1 MHRKDFLQALGFGL
15 GWASPL
21 VGWHGEHVRCAG
33 GEEQDDD
40 DEKHEGR
47 CGHRGHVNVTALG
60 ATGDGA
66 TNDAPALQNVF
77 NTFNNS
83 TTNPGGGGA
92 LYFPKGYYLCTS
104 DINYFLNSRSEGGSI
119 LLQGDGVD
127 NTFIHFKGADFTDG
141 MVSQGWEDWDTGWTQ
156 LVIKDMTLKFDGD
169 SDTGK
174 GRWKGQLTMPHMD
187 SVRLRTGGYY
197 QDLPG
202 GSTIL
207 DLGRGP
213 GPAGQTCIWRSVM
226 YEPHAETGTSL
237 TFLALH
243 YDTFLWL
250 GGGIV
255 AGFASGVADPHLFNL
270 RPVYTA
276 VLDSLSDFVPRGTT
290 NPALYALVAVTEPEG
305 QIIFRNC
312 HIANY
317 TAHFQNDSVIPPVI
331 HLIDCSSEKWPLILS
346 KTQDTYSL
354 PIMKY
359 DNNRGWVNKNGGTLS
374 VAHGGTIAHGLASM
388 PTRYGVTGTVA
399 GHVATVTSVDA
410 TTLTIGLT
418 DSHGYPV
425 TSPEQVA
432 WWAEF

>member
-1 MHRKDFLQALGFGL
+1 MTSGQM
-15 GWASPL
+15 S
-21 VGWHGEHVRCAG
+21 VM
-33 GEEQDDD
+33 
-40 DEKHEGR
+40 
-47 CGHRGHVNVTALG
+47 NLG
-60 ATGDGA
+60 ATGNGT
-66 TNDAPALQNVF
+66 TNDAPALQNALDA
-77 NTFNNS
+77 FNNS
-83 TTNPGGGGA
+83 TTNAGRGGA

-141 MVSQGWEDWDTGWTQ
+141 MVSQGWTDWNTGWTQ

-197 QDLPG
+197 HALPG

-250 GGGIV
+250 GGGIY
-255 AGFASGVADPHLFNL
+255 AGFASAVSDPHLFNL

-276 VLDSLSDFVPRGTT
+276 VFDSLSDFVPRGTT
-290 NPALYALVAVTEPEG
+290 SPALYALVAVTEPEG

-312 HIANY
+312 HIANHA
-317 TAHFQNDSVIPPVI
+317 AHFQTDSSTPPLI

-346 KTQDTYSL
+346 KTYSSYSL
-354 PIMKY
+354 PIIKH
-359 DNNRGWVNKNGGTLS
+359 DNNRGWVNKNGGTSS
-374 VAHGGTIAHGLASM
+374 VAHSDTIAHGLART
-388 PTRYGVTGTVA
+388 PTQYSVTATVA
-399 GHVATVTSVDA
+399 GHIATVTGVDA
-410 TTLTIGLT
+410 TTLTIGLI
-418 DSHGYPV
+418 DVRGYPV
-425 TSPEQVA
+425 TSPETVA
-432 WWAEF
+432 WWAAFE